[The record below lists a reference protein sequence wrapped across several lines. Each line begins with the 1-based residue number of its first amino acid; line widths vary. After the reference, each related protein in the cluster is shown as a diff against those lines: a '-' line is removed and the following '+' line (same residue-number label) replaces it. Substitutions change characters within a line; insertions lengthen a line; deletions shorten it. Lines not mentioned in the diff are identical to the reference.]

1 MAFNGVEDDET
12 TLDRRLIRSNSETER
27 PTMNSPDMS
36 PLAPLLTVRETADL
50 LRISE
55 RTLFTL
61 TKSGEIPTIRIGR
74 GVRYDERDLAE
85 WVNRKKQLN

>member
-1 MAFNGVEDDET
+1 
-12 TLDRRLIRSNSETER
+12 
-27 PTMNSPDMS
+27 MNSPDMS

>member
-1 MAFNGVEDDET
+1 
-12 TLDRRLIRSNSETER
+12 
-27 PTMNSPDMS
+27 MNSPDMS

-85 WVNRKKQLN
+85 WVNRKSSLINAIQPIAVRCKR